1 MAFCAAIAT
10 AVVLGA
16 CGGGVPGDAV
26 ATVGGAQITK
36 AAFDHWLVVAND
48 ATQGSSGTAAPP
60 LPDPPDYTTC
70 IAGERKITAN
80 ATDTTAELKSLCEQS
95 YSSLESEVM
104 DYLIEAI
111 WIQGQANDLHVKVTS
126 AQVEKSYESQRKTS
140 TPTLAT
146 NAELNA
152 FLAKSGQTVADLK
165 WRTYL
170 SLLANAL
177 TLNAQKVKV
186 TQAQIAAYYA
196 KHKASLT
203 TPATRDVHL
212 IETKTAA
219 TAATVKSLLSSG
231 SSYAG
236 LASKYSID
244 PTSKGVGGKLVGV
257 RPGELNAQLSAAIF
271 AAKTGVL
278 TGPLK
283 TAFGYYVFTVDS
295 TTPAKVPTLA
305 QATKQIK
312 AAITSAAATKNNA
325 ALQADFA
332 KKWPARTVCAS
343 AYLVATACGNAPK
356 SSTSASGAT
365 AASGATSATG

>member
-26 ATVGGAQITK
+26 ATIGSATITK
-36 AAFDHWLVVAND
+36 TAFDHWLVVAND

-60 LPDPPDYTTC
+60 LPDPPAYTNC
-70 IAGERKITAN
+70 IAGERKLGVN
-80 ATDTTAELKSLCEQS
+80 ATDTTAQLKALCEQS
-95 YSSLESEVM
+95 YSSLQGEVM

-111 WIQGQANDLHVKVTS
+111 WIQGEANDLHVKVTP
-126 AQVEKSYESQRKTS
+126 AQVQKSFNTQRDKS
-140 TPTLAT
+140 TPTLKT
-146 NAELNA
+146 TAELNA

-186 TQAQIAAYYA
+186 TPAQITAYYA
-196 KHKASLT
+196 KNKASLT
-203 TPATRDVHL
+203 TPATRDIHL

-219 TAATVKSLLSSG
+219 TAATVKAQLAG
-231 SSYAG
+231 GATYAT
-236 LASKYSID
+236 LAPKYSID

-257 RPGELNAQLSAAIF
+257 RPGELNTQLSAAIF
-271 AAKTGVL
+271 AAKTGVVN
-278 TGPLK
+278 GPLK

-295 TTPAKVPTLA
+295 ETPAKVPTQA
-305 QATKQIK
+305 QATTQIK
-312 AAITSAAATKNNA
+312 AAITSAQATKNNA

-332 KKWPARTVCAS
+332 KKWPARTICAS
-343 AYLVATACGNAPK
+343 GYTVATACGNAPK
-356 SSTSASGAT
+356 SSTSATGAT